1 MSSLHEKFTCMS
13 LPLQLVFPD
22 YLVNEKVFVLLIRL
36 EDFEGMVWAIE

>member
-1 MSSLHEKFTCMS
+1 MRKSTVLSPH
-13 LPLQLVFPD
+13 LQLVFPD